1 MTSIVNMGDVARAI
15 KRPPQYT
22 TKWFG
27 TELGS
32 QSTYSNVQ
40 GTGERAVVN
49 GHHDTAVF
57 QAMLDK
63 FIDTYVLCKNCHLP
77 EIDII
82 VKKGWISAKCAACGW
97 AGDLDNNHKLAKFI
111 TTYPPDKSGLNI
123 GGSGGDEGGGKKSK
137 EERRAAKAEK
147 QKQKDQEGGDEDDDD
162 HESDDEQEKE
172 KKEKKDKKDKKGRKD
187 KKDKKEKKEK

>member
-1 MTSIVNMGDVARAI
+1 MG
-15 KRPPQYT
+15 
-22 TKWFG
+22 
-27 TELGS
+27 GS
-32 QSTYSNVQ
+32 QSTYSNVV

-49 GHHDTAVF
+49 GHHDPAVF
-57 QAMLDK
+57 QTMLDK
-63 FIDTYVLCKNCHLP
+63 FIDAYVLCKNCHLP

-97 AGDLDNNHKLAKFI
+97 AGDLDNGHKLAKFI

-123 GGSGGDEGGGKKSK
+123 GGSGGDEGGGSKKSK

-147 QKQKDQEGGDEDDDD
+147 QRQKDQEGGDEDDDD

-172 KKEKKDKKDKKGRKD
+172 KKEKKDKKDKK
-187 KKDKKEKKEK
+187 DKKEKKEKKSKDVDDEGEEGEKKEKKEKK